1 VSRYSG
7 GQEER
12 PAELDEE
19 RRERVRMCLP
29 EQWGDALLYLSG
41 YAPEVF
47 DAVMDTIDPCGQDA
61 DPEEDGGM
69 VPFCEA
75 CGANVGIFL
84 RRGPDWKHWRVVRGA
99 VPPRPGAEAGR
110 VSDDW
115 DSRGPFEVFE
125 PGHAPLLA
133 WRPAGRPAGRI
144 AAPIQR
150 PPRRRTRMPPDE
162 NSRRM
167 DREPQPRRLTSL
179 RYAALAGTL
188 PP

>member
-1 VSRYSG
+1 
-7 GQEER
+7 
-12 PAELDEE
+12 
-19 RRERVRMCLP
+19 MCLP

-99 VPPRPGAEAGR
+99 VPPRPGAEAGQ

-133 WRPAGRPAGRI
+133 WRPAGRPAGR
-144 AAPIQR
+144 
-150 PPRRRTRMPPDE
+150 
-162 NSRRM
+162 
-167 DREPQPRRLTSL
+167 
-179 RYAALAGTL
+179 LAGWGQSGRTQSGNEMVAL
-188 PP
+188 DNSKRRVSGPAATQREAVAAER